1 MNRVSH
7 LKQKAFVTQNNTSQA
22 FACFL
27 DFIELKQSGVS
38 IMKED
43 LSVQ

>member
-1 MNRVSH
+1 MMNRVSH

-27 DFIELKQSGVS
+27 DYDRWV
-38 IMKED
+38 
-43 LSVQ
+43 